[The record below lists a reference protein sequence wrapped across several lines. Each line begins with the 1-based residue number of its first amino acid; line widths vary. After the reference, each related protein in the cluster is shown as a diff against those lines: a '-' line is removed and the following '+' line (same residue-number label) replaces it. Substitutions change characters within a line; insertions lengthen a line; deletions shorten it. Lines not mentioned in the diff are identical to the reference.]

1 MRKLLVYDTDDSS
14 RAHVTGLL
22 EKAGFSVVATGDQ
35 HEAALHCEAGVDL
48 ALVDLPWGSL
58 DALEV
63 ALRAK
68 LEADAFVPVVIVA
81 EDASTIT
88 AMEGFIRGVD
98 GFLNKPI
105 ENETLIAI
113 INGLLQTR
121 ANYKRAADSSEELLR
136 VSHRLPG
143 LYNRKFLTARLRD
156 EIERARLVASPLS
169 VWVIDVD
176 DFKNINAVHGYARAD
191 KLLTQLT
198 SFLRSHVRSIDT
210 VCRFGGEEF
219 VAVRPG
225 MDGVRS
231 VIEAERLRKALA
243 EHDFVIRVS
252 DTESVTIR
260 ITASFGVAAYQGSA
274 DDSHGLLR
282 LADESVW
289 MAKLKGRNRTVL
301 GGSFGSTPAQPNSVR
316 ID

>member
-14 RAHVTGLL
+14 RSHISGLL
-22 EKAGFSVVATGDQ
+22 EKAGFAVVATGDQ

-68 LEADAFVPVVIVA
+68 LNPDAFVPVVIVA

-105 ENETLIAI
+105 VDQTLLAI
-113 INGLLQTR
+113 VNGLLQTR
-121 ANYKRAADSSEELLR
+121 ANYRRAAQSGEELLR
-136 VSHRLPG
+136 VNHRLPG
-143 LYNRKFLTARLRD
+143 LYNRKFLTNRLRD
-156 EIERARLVASPLS
+156 EIERARLVASPMS

-176 DFKNINAVHGYARAD
+176 DFKNINYAHGYARAD

-198 SFLRSHVRSIDT
+198 SFLRSRVRSIDT

-225 MDGVRS
+225 MGGVRS

-243 EHDFVIRVS
+243 EHDFEIQIGEF
-252 DTESVTIR
+252 ESVTIR
-260 ITASFGVAAYQGSA
+260 ITASFGIAAYEGSA
-274 DDSHGLLR
+274 DDSRALLR
-282 LADESVW
+282 LADEAVW
-289 MAKLKGRNRTVL
+289 MAKLKGKNRTVL
-301 GGSFGSTPAQPNSVR
+301 GGSFGKNRSPSPVR
-316 ID
+316 TD